1 MQAIYFCGDT
11 HGNFQHVIHAVMSNR
26 PAAVIFLGDLQLKR
40 PLDQELASILD
51 LTEVWYIHGNHDT
64 DTDKVYDHLFGSSLA
79 KRNLHGRVVEI
90 AGRRIAG
97 LGGVFRGHI
106 WMPPGHKNF
115 LTQKEYVA
123 KSSKDNRWR
132 NGLPRKHYSS
142 IFPGDYHHLAQ
153 QKADILVSHEAP
165 SAHPH
170 GFAIIDE
177 LAQHMQVSKS
187 FHGHHHDRIDY
198 RSHDA
203 RLGFQAFGVGLRGI
217 SDIDGN
223 VIVAGELDHE
233 TPWAILNR
241 RR

>member
-11 HGNFQHVIHAVMSNR
+11 HGNFQHVIDAVHAHR

-40 PLDQELASILD
+40 PLEAELASILD
-51 LTEVWYIHGNHDT
+51 ITEIWYIHGNHDT

-90 AGRRIAG
+90 AGHRIAG

-106 WMPPGHKNF
+106 WMPPGSKNF
-115 LTQKEYVA
+115 HSQREYTSKAGKE
-123 KSSKDNRWR
+123 NRWR
-132 NGLPRKHYSS
+132 EGLPRKHYSS
-142 IFPGDYHHLAQ
+142 IFPVDYQYLLQ
-153 QKADILVSHEAP
+153 QRADILISHEAP

-170 GFAIIDE
+170 GFASIDE
-177 LAQHMQVSKS
+177 LARSMQVSKA

-198 RSHDA
+198 SSHHE

-217 SDIDGN
+217 TDLDGK

-233 TPWAILNR
+233 VPWAILNR